1 VSLLAAHARVGVYGG
16 SKAFVLAPGAAET
29 DFWERGGVPVYYLPK
44 EIAMKADSE
53 DKKDGPKKISRRHE
67 RRADLRIILHRCGF

>member
-1 VSLLAAHARVGVYGG
+1 VSLLAAHACVGVYGG

-29 DFWERGGVPVYYLPK
+29 DFWESGGVPVYYLRK

-53 DKKDGPKKISRRHE
+53 DKKRSAKENKPSPRTQG
-67 RRADLRIILHRCGF
+67 